1 MEPKTSKGKLSLE
14 EMNRIDAL
22 KEAGRSL
29 NEIAE
34 QSERSKTT
42 VTAYLKNRE
51 VRRKKAEGVLTE
63 NQKEEILRL
72 KGESLR
78 KIKMTLNLTCSPA
91 TIRRV
96 IKKREENARDIV
108 DAMTEDP
115 EEDDNE
121 EDVDLEVV
129 DRPVASGAKGADDYE
144 ETDDDDDD
152 VQDEQRIGD
161 VQRRGSKEDVTDFQI
176 SRSYDPEF
184 AERVEAEGSPA
195 GEADW
200 MDEYEEDDDLE
211 VGDVR
216 RGFNEDVDD
225 IETSRCSE
233 PAKAVREQ
241 PEVAEG
247 SDEYEEDDDDEDVR
261 DERRIGEFPAWVGRN
276 EDVDDFVSPTKNLS
290 VEAIKEEPEVMDGS
304 RASDSDGSDVYE
316 ETDDEDVSNI
326 RSEQKDVGVR
336 QGGEEKKD
344 SEDPKIQEP
353 EVEEMEVDVAQEA
366 SEDVKNQPEL
376 VRLGGRTDVGNWSR
390 DQVQSWADQFL
401 SPEQSVD
408 FQKMK
413 LTGAGLLHFLFNHQ
427 PPEGLEDV
435 LQIIKTHL
443 RPIADLELPRLN
455 EEREAG
461 LLLMEN
467 KGTEI
472 GFKSSQ
478 CFMNSTCTLLYSCKE
493 VRKALSRWSDDPFLR
508 MVSGIFDRTTNSARD
523 WRATLDHEYHTG
535 HHDIRFVFQ
544 GLMKNIEL
552 RSTDGVVWSTRD
564 YTFLTIQN
572 GSFNNSLRVA
582 YSPMVSGEC
591 SKCGSV
597 VQKITRVE
605 AQQAQY
611 HFLMISGTIS
621 DINSESEVAM
631 FGHQWRIRGF
641 AERVMLGA
649 VGHFVSWFRN
659 LDHWYLV
666 DDEQSKDMGHQA
678 VNFTNRNIMILVFE
692 KVL

>member
-1 MEPKTSKGKLSLE
+1 
-14 EMNRIDAL
+14 MNRIDAL

-78 KIKMTLNLTCSPA
+78 KIKMT
-91 TIRRV
+91 
-96 IKKREENARDIV
+96 DIV

-443 RPIADLELPRLN
+443 RPIADLESSSDGKQRHRNWVQKLPVLH
-455 EEREAG
+455 E
-461 LLLMEN
+461 LHLP
-467 KGTEI
+467 
-472 GFKSSQ
+472 
-478 CFMNSTCTLLYSCKE
+478 LLYSCKE